1 MKQREVNNYSQRT
14 RNLDLGGTTAEVTY
28 AFPNPPPAPV
38 TTTVWPL
45 NDSDI
50 ILRLWFEG
58 ADGVE
63 KLLKGVRMKYVY
75 VSSACDIDLYR

>member
-1 MKQREVNNYSQRT
+1 MKKREVNGYSQRT
-14 RNLDLGGTTAEVTY
+14 HNLDLQGTTAEVPY
-28 AFPNPPPAPV
+28 AFPNPLPAPV
-38 TTTVWPL
+38 MTTVWPL

-63 KLLKGVRMKYVY
+63 KLLKGVGYMCIVCMRYP
-75 VSSACDIDLYR
+75 LTFTT